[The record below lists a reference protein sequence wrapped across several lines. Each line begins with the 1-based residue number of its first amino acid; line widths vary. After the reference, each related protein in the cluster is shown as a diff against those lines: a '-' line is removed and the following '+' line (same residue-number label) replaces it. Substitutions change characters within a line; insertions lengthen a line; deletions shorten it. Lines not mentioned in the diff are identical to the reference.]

1 MKPYIQTTEYTTAA
15 SSLLTLLA
23 HFNILQPTR
32 ENELKIWKDT
42 ILPPTRAS
50 SVHALAN
57 QAIELNPTLILET
70 DNYEFP
76 DYRFYRYT
84 KEDIEIAKISSKLYK
99 KNNKVKTII
108 QPITLNDIH
117 NLIKTNYILIR
128 LNTKHIREDEKRN
141 TSNYI
146 LLIEKNKI
154 IDPKQGL
161 ITITDEQFEEAF
173 NTLKSKK
180 HRSHKMIIFPT
191 QH

>member
-1 MKPYIQTTEYTTAA
+1 MKPYLQTTEYTTAA
-15 SSLLTLLA
+15 SSLLTLLS
-23 HFNILQPTR
+23 HFNILEPTR
-32 ENELKIWKDT
+32 ENELLLWKNT

-57 QAIELNPTLILET
+57 QATELNPTLIIET
-70 DNYEFP
+70 DTYEFP

-84 KEDIEIAKISSKLYK
+84 KEDIDIAQESSTLYK
-99 KNNKVKTII
+99 NNNKVKTII
-108 QPITLNDIH
+108 QPITIDNIH
-117 NLIKTNYILIR
+117 SLIKDNYILIR
-128 LNTKHIREDEKRN
+128 INTKHIREEEKRN

-180 HRSHKMIIFPT
+180 HRSHKMIIFPK